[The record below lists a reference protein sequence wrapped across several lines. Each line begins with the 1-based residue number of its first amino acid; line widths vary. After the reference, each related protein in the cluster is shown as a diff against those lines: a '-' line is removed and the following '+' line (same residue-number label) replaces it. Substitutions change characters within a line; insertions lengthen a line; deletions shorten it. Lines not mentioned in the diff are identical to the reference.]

1 MAIKRDW
8 GRKREGRRVLWS
20 VGDNYNVRK
29 RETERGERSTCTWL
43 IGRRRG
49 LSRYG
54 KRKVKE
60 KLQIFQ
66 STLELNNYE
75 LISMRALGTYQVIF
89 KSLRS
94 PSQLFA
100 FDLLTHTSGGE
111 SLKGKKTDSKITEF
125 GWGGSGSF
133 CKLENMKLCNSGDWK
148 KKEKPGQVKIR
159 PGFQNIWALPTSI
172 KRLADRR

>member
-1 MAIKRDW
+1 MVK
-8 GRKREGRRVLWS
+8 GKLRR
-20 VGDNYNVRK
+20 N
-29 RETERGERSTCTWL
+29 CT
-43 IGRRRG
+43 
-49 LSRYG
+49 YF
-54 KRKVKE
+54 K
-60 KLQIFQ
+60 

-94 PSQLFA
+94 PRQLFA

-133 CKLENMKLCNSGDWK
+133 
-148 KKEKPGQVKIR
+148 
-159 PGFQNIWALPTSI
+159 
-172 KRLADRR
+172 